1 MTKDMNKN
9 LTKDWGLTKS
19 SEGWCPLTTRN
30 KIHEF
35 YESRGRLQ
43 MM

>member
-1 MTKDMNKN
+1 MNKN

-19 SEGWCPLTTRN
+19 SEGLRPLTIWN
-30 KIHEF
+30 KIQEF